1 MPLQRSPPGSLTS
14 DEKEENVFCPRSTI
28 CKSGSTPK
36 LTDMESDNITY
47 RHKRGRDNSS
57 LFMEEIR
64 SLLSESNAKSDAKFT
79 ALQSSMAEIIAQN
92 AEIKEAIAFTSK
104 QYDDMLVQLQQ
115 LESERKSD
123 RVHIQQLEEKVDN
136 LERMLYS
143 SKIEIR
149 NIPRKSGENKDDLH
163 TIITKVGNILETPIQ
178 CQDIKDVFRV
188 TNKDSKSSA
197 IIVDLN
203 SVTIKE
209 NLLKKCRQ
217 FNNKNKQNKLNLTHF
232 NIEGPPKPVYL
243 SEKLAP
249 KTQRLFYVTR
259 NFAKDNSYKYCWT
272 SYGRVFLRQDDGKQ
286 QLLIKSE
293 NDLNNLQQAK

>member
-14 DEKEENVFCPRSTI
+14 GEKDENVFCPRSTI
-28 CKSGSTPK
+28 CQSGSTPN
-36 LTDMESDNITY
+36 LTDMESDNITN
-47 RHKRGRDNSS
+47 RHKRRRDNSP

-64 SLLSESNAKSDAKFT
+64 SLLSASNAKSDAKFT

-123 RVHIQQLEEKVDN
+123 RVHIQHLEEKVDN

-217 FNNKNKQNKLNLTHF
+217 FNNKNKQNKLNSTHF
-232 NIEGPPKPVYL
+232 NIEGPPEPVYL